1 MGNLHYCRAWV
12 APFPCGG
19 EVFAS
24 TVCNFASERG
34 IEYHPVQE
42 LESPTGPT
50 SGVMCIALF
59 IIPGVWIE
67 TIPGLIGVPKPD
79 MD

>member
-1 MGNLHYCRAWV
+1 MGSQRYSPSEV
-12 APFPCGG
+12 APFPCG

-24 TVCNFASERG
+24 TVCNSASERSN
-34 IEYHPVQE
+34 EYHPVQE

-59 IIPGVWIE
+59 IITGAWID
-67 TIPGLIGVPKPD
+67 TIPGLIGEPKPV